1 MDVMGPVLEEGR
13 RTGEVRT
20 DLPVSE
26 LVDFLVE
33 QTYLAAEEL
42 DRSADAVRRRFRH
55 FLVPCL
61 ESRSG
66 SGGEY
71 LSRTK
76 EVEHA
81 VGTAIEALGELARHL
96 RRDGPPGDAP

>member
-1 MDVMGPVLEEGR
+1 M
-13 RTGEVRT
+13 RT

-55 FLVPCL
+55 FLVPSL
-61 ESRSG
+61 EARDG

-71 LSRTK
+71 RSRTK

-81 VGTAIEALGELARHL
+81 VGVAIEALGDLARHL
-96 RRDGPPGDAP
+96 RRDGPAGEAV